1 MERRNNKTTEICRGG
16 SVHGSRRHMKEDGMD
31 ARYNWLIDSAA
42 VRLTLNTLA
51 LVVWI
56 AVSVGLLELAAKA

>member
-1 MERRNNKTTEICRGG
+1 
-16 SVHGSRRHMKEDGMD
+16 MKEDGMD